1 MCLSTLINLS
11 LYLKGLVIRCDI
23 HSPTQ
28 RESSHFVKGQRCPL
42 VADKQHYSSKK
53 RVASCIKSPENA
65 LFKNCFRRFSHKSA
79 KKSRKHSFIHNEMD
93 EMQADHGICLI

>member
-28 RESSHFVKGQRCPL
+28 GESSHFVKGQRCPL
-42 VADKQHYSSKK
+42 VADEQHYSSKK
-53 RVASCIKSPENA
+53 RVASSIKSPEHA
-65 LFKNCFRRFSHKSA
+65 LFKNCLGRFLHKTA
-79 KKSRKHSFIHNEMD
+79 KKSRKHNFINNIR
-93 EMQADHGICLI
+93 G